1 MEQQLTTA
9 RASLKWGLISG
20 VASIVFLTVLYV
32 TGQMTNQGIS
42 SLGLIIPI
50 VAIVLAMKEFRTA
63 NGGFMTYGQGLGIGT
78 LLTGISGFISGTYG
92 YIYNEFIDSTIQ
104 QQILDKSREQLENR
118 GMDDAQIE
126 AAMEMTAKFTSPG
139 ITFDIGIIMSI
150 IIGFVVS
157 LIISAIMKKD
167 KPFELE

>member
-1 MEQQLTTA
+1 MEPQLTTA
-9 RASLKWGLISG
+9 RAALKWGLISG
-20 VASIVFLTVLYV
+20 VASMVFVTILYV
-32 TGQMTNQGIS
+32 SGQVTNQGFS

-50 VAIVLAMKEFRTA
+50 VAIVLAMKEYRTA

-92 YIYNEFIDSTIQ
+92 YIYTTFIDNTIQ

-118 GMDDAQIE
+118 GMDDTQIE

-139 ITFDIGIIMSI
+139 ITFALGVVMSV
-150 IIGFVVS
+150 IIGFVIS